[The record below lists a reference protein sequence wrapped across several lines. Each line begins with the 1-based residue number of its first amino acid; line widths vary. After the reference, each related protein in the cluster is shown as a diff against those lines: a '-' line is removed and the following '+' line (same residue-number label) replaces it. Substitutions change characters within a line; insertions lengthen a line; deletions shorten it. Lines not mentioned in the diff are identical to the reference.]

1 MVDFTRDPYIDPTDP
16 LTVMFESVVQGGPGA
31 TGAVRRL
38 ARQHGTS
45 EYTVLRTCAENG
57 LDPRVDCLVL
67 HRQVRATAE
76 SSRAAACA
84 ASAKAKARAG
94 EVA

>member
-16 LTVMFESVVQGGPGA
+16 LTVMFDSVVQGRPGA

-45 EYTVLRTCAENG
+45 EYTVLRSCAERG
-57 LDPRVDCLVL
+57 LDPRVDSVVL
-67 HRQVRATAE
+67 HRQVRAAAE
-76 SSRAAACA
+76 INRAAARA
-84 ASAKAKARAG
+84 ASAEALARAG
-94 EVA
+94 VA

>member
-1 MVDFTRDPYIDPTDP
+1 MVDFTRNPYIDPTAH
-16 LTVMFESVVQGGPGA
+16 LTRVFDSVVQGRPGA

-45 EYTVLRTCAENG
+45 EDTVLRSCAEHG
-57 LDPRVDCLVL
+57 LDPRDGDMEL
-67 HRQVRATAE
+67 HRQVRAAAE
-76 SSRAAACA
+76 VNREAARA
-84 ASAKAKARAG
+84 ASAEAKARAG